1 MRNKLPEIGPS
12 IFSKM
17 SGMATEYNA
26 INLSQGFPDFPT
38 DPKLIE
44 LVAQAMR
51 DGHNQYAPLAG
62 IYSLREKI
70 GEMIYSLHGRQYDP
84 GTEITLT
91 VGASEALFT
100 AITAFVHTG
109 DEVIII
115 KPAYDIYEPAILVQG
130 AKPVSVQLEPPYTQL
145 DWEVVK
151 RAISSKTRMI
161 IINTPHNPSG
171 MMFSKADMQTLENL
185 VKDTDILILSD
196 EVYEHI
202 AFDGRQ
208 HESTARYPHLAERA
222 LITGSFGKTFHVTGW
237 KMGYCLAPAVLMR
250 EFQKVHQLNVF
261 CVHHPTQ
268 RAFATYLEN
277 PENYFHLAD
286 FYQKKRDFFL
296 SRVQHSKFKF
306 RPTQGTYFQ
315 LMDYSAIT
323 QEPDVAFAERLIRE
337 HGLGSIPVSVF
348 NENGKDDRLLRFCFA
363 KSNETLEKAAEIL
376 NTI

>member
-51 DGHNQYAPLAG
+51 DGYNQYAPLAG

-70 GEMIYSLHGRQYDP
+70 GEMIYSLHGKQYDP
-84 GTEITLT
+84 GTEITIT
-91 VGASEALFT
+91 VGASEALFN

-130 AKPVSVQLEPPYTQL
+130 AKPVSVQLKPPYTQL
-145 DWEVVK
+145 DWEAVK
-151 RAISSKTRMI
+151 RAISPKTRMI

-202 AFDGRQ
+202 AFDGRE
-208 HESTARYPHLAERA
+208 HESAARYPHLAERA
-222 LITGSFGKTFHVTGW
+222 LIAGSFGKTFHVTGW
-237 KMGYCLAPAVLMR
+237 KMGYCLAPAALMR

-268 RAFATYLEN
+268 HAFATYLEY
-277 PENYFHLAD
+277 PENYLHLAD

-296 SRVQHSKFKF
+296 NRVQHSRFKF
-306 RPTQGTYFQ
+306 QPTQGTYFQ
-315 LMDYSAIT
+315 LMDYGAIT
-323 QEPDVAFAERLIRE
+323 QEPDVAFAERLTKK
-337 HGLGSIPVSVF
+337 HGIASIPVSVF